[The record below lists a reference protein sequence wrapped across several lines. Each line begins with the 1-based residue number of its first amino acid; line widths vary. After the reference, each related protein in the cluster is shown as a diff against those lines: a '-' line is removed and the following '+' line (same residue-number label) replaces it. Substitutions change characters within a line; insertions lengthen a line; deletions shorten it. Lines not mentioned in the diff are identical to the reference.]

1 MASPGAILS
10 QYLLKIGDAL
20 ATVFEHAASAQPQL
34 FVGYVANFDFW
45 LQEYAHLVDVQRGYD
60 ERRQQMQTAYAN
72 FVAKQGGPDNL
83 DEFGKPIH
91 TPMPTSS
98 RGDQH
103 DTLIRT
109 RTALL
114 RLIDRARDLQM
125 IGVEDR
131 FRLIDQVQGVTRGDL
146 VLKVTIQRA

>member
-1 MASPGAILS
+1 MS
-10 QYLLKIGDAL
+10 QYFLKIGDAL

-34 FVGYVANFDFW
+34 FIGYVANFDFW
-45 LQEYAHLVDVQRGYD
+45 LQEYAHLVEVQRGYD
-60 ERRQQMQTAYAN
+60 ERRQLMQAAYAN
-72 FVAKQGGPDNL
+72 FIAKQGGPDNL
-83 DEFGKPIH
+83 DEFGNPIH

-114 RLIDRARDLQM
+114 RLIDRACELQM
-125 IGVEDR
+125 VESNDR
-131 FRLIDQVQGVTRGDL
+131 FWLIDQVQGVTRGDL
-146 VLKVTIQRA
+146 VLKVAIQQA